1 MKLRHTI
8 FNSIGLGVASFVGYS
23 CFGTVLLIFFTHVG
37 LRHPGRYI
45 FQIFYDSV
53 IIFGVGGS
61 ALVNLASGRLKS
73 SPTLVMVVV
82 YFLSIFLFPLG
93 IWGIVELLGNS
104 NKKYRHRERI
114 DRYVASPKKNAAGG
128 NLARVRWLAALSW
141 FIPSA
146 GIILVAAAGS
156 MHHEALIQPVISV
169 SVVGVLLSLIFGLY
183 ALFNVSEYGHPVASR
198 DRHRRQQFFSPVH
211 CRLFGFWVCG
221 RPGRAGKCTFAS
233 RSRYHRSR
241 SPAVSLVRRASPVFT
256 SSAPKSGR

>member
-61 ALVNLASGRLKS
+61 ALINLASGRLKS

-114 DRYVASPKKNAAGG
+114 DRYVASPKKNAASG

-183 ALFNVSEYGHPVASR
+183 ALFNVSEYGKPGILLPAVIGTVVSSFLVLYIVASLAFGYVE
-198 DRHRRQQFFSPVH
+198 DRSGPANAHLP
-211 CRLFGFWVCG
+211 
-221 RPGRAGKCTFAS
+221 AGQDTTA
-233 RSRYHRSR
+233 
-241 SPAVSLVRRASPVFT
+241 PAHQP
-256 SSAPKSGR
+256 